1 MSTSRSIFMKYIAI
15 LFSLFILWVIV
26 NADQGTLPPFIKAVY
41 DFPNGDR
48 VGHFILFGL
57 LNFFLCQTFLRALPN
72 RSPKLV
78 ALSTGL
84 VLAVLIGVEEF
95 SQRYFSTRTFDLI
108 DLSMSYLGLIV
119 GGWIALK
126 FKK

>member
-1 MSTSRSIFMKYIAI
+1 MKYIAI
-15 LFSLFILWVIV
+15 LFSIFILWVIV
-26 NADQGTLPPFIKAVY
+26 NADHGTLPPFIKAVY

-57 LNFFLCQTFLRALPN
+57 LNFFLSQTFLRALPN
-72 RSPKLV
+72 RSPKRV
-78 ALSTGL
+78 VLSTGL
-84 VLAVLIGVEEF
+84 ILAVLIGAEEF
-95 SQRYFSTRTFDLI
+95 SQRYFLTRTFDLI

-126 FKK
+126 LKKQVTLQA